1 MRKID
6 QPETE
11 FVVVTLSIT
20 NKCDTVKIVIT
31 YLFDQLLT
39 LL

>member
-6 QPETE
+6 ERETE
-11 FVVVTLSIT
+11 FFVFTAE
-20 NKCDTVKIVIT
+20 CDTVKTIIS

-39 LL
+39 L

>member
-6 QPETE
+6 EHETGF
-11 FVVVTLSIT
+11 FVFTAE
-20 NKCDTVKIVIT
+20 CETVKTIIS

-39 LL
+39 L

>member
-11 FVVVTLSIT
+11 FVVVTLSVT
-20 NKCDTVKIVIT
+20 NKCDTVKTIIT
-31 YLFDQLLT
+31 YLFDQLL
-39 LL
+39 L

>member
-6 QPETE
+6 ERKTE
-11 FVVVTLSIT
+11 FFVFTT
-20 NKCDTVKIVIT
+20 ECDTVKTIIS

-39 LL
+39 L

>member
-6 QPETE
+6 ERE
-11 FVVVTLSIT
+11 FEFFVFTAE
-20 NKCDTVKIVIT
+20 CDTVKTIIT

-39 LL
+39 L